1 MQVSAS
7 NLPLNE
13 TGSVPAGTI
22 VIESNYCLGGEA
34 FIDDF
39 HVGRIEKNGRLT
51 VENVVAGQHIYRI
64 DDVKQSESGPAL
76 IKPGE
81 MLYTVMRP
89 SPPTGL
95 TATVR

>member
-1 MQVSAS
+1 
-7 NLPLNE
+7 
-13 TGSVPAGTI
+13 VPAGTI
-22 VIESNYCLGGEA
+22 VIESNYRLGGEV

-39 HVGRIEKNGRLT
+39 HVHVGRIEKNGRLT